1 MAAIIEAGSDFLQS
15 PGPCLCRRGGHRAG
29 GWYNPRMTPNMPAPP
44 IDPMLAKVALTL
56 PEGEG
61 FLFEPKWDG
70 LRALIFRTPDGVVM
84 QGRDHKPLNRYF
96 PELEKALVE
105 QLPKG
110 CILDG
115 EIVVN
120 GAQGLDPV
128 ALDKR
133 ISMPL
138 SLIGFLA
145 RKTPS
150 SFVAFDLLAAGGR
163 STMDLP
169 LAERR
174 ARLERLLGEAQAPLH
189 LTLQTA
195 DRAVAADWLARF
207 IGAGLD
213 GVMAKPADTPYRPGK
228 RGHFKVKPE
237 HTADCVVAGFHWH
250 TDRQEAIGSLL
261 LGLYDADGT
270 LQRVGTAST
279 FTVEMRRA
287 LVAELAPLRENARE
301 NHPWREQAADP
312 EAQGAWQVEKALRWE
327 PLRPERVCEVRYE
340 HLQGPA
346 FREAT
351 VFKRWRSDK
360 PARDC
365 GFDQL
370 AVATPAEL
378 GQVLTPWR

>member
-1 MAAIIEAGSDFLQS
+1 MDFPAS
-15 PGPCLCRRGGHRAG
+15 PI
-29 GWYNPRMTPNMPAPP
+29 N
-44 IDPMLAKVALTL
+44 PMLAKVAPAL

-70 LRALIFRTPDGVVM
+70 LRALVFRTPDGVLL
-84 QGRDHKPLNRYF
+84 QGRDGQSLNRYF
-96 PELEKALVE
+96 PELVKVLGE

-115 EIVVN
+115 EVVVH
-120 GAQGLDPV
+120 GAQGLD
-128 ALDKR
+128 AESLQKR
-133 ISMPL
+133 IQMSE

-145 RKTPS
+145 RKAPS
-150 SFVAFDLLAAGGR
+150 AFIAFDLLAAGGR
-163 STMDLP
+163 NTMALP
-169 LAERR
+169 LKDRR
-174 ARLERLLGEAQAPLH
+174 ERLERLLAAAHPPLH
-189 LTLQTA
+189 LTPQTT

-207 IGAGLD
+207 QGAGLD
-213 GVMAKPADTPYRPGK
+213 GVMVKAADAPYQPGK
-228 RGHFKVKPE
+228 RTQFKVKHA

-250 TDRQEAIGSLL
+250 TDRQEAVGSLL
-261 LGLYDADGT
+261 LGLYDEAGV
-270 LQRVGTAST
+270 LQPVGTAST

-312 EAQGAWQVEKALRWE
+312 EAQGAWHVEKALRWE

>member
-1 MAAIIEAGSDFLQS
+1 
-15 PGPCLCRRGGHRAG
+15 
-29 GWYNPRMTPNMPAPP
+29 MPASP

-70 LRALIFRTPDGVVM
+70 LRALIFRTPEGVVM
-84 QGRDHKPLNRYF
+84 QGRDGKPLNHRF

-115 EIVVN
+115 EIVVH
-120 GAQGLDPV
+120 GEDGLD
-128 ALDKR
+128 ALALAKR
-133 ISMPL
+133 IEVPQAV
-138 SLIGFLA
+138 IGFLA

-150 SFVAFDLLAAGGR
+150 AFVAFDLLAAGGR
-163 STMDLP
+163 STLALP

-174 ARLERLLGEAQAPLH
+174 GRLERLLGEAQAPLH
-189 LTLQTA
+189 LSPQTA
-195 DRAVAADWLARF
+195 DRALAQDWLQRF
-207 IGAGLD
+207 QGKGLD
-213 GVMAKPADTPYRPGK
+213 GVIAKPANGPYQPGK
-228 RGHFKVKPE
+228 RGHFKVKTA

-301 NHPWREQAADP
+301 NHPWRDQVADP

-351 VFKRWRSDK
+351 VFQRWRSDK

-378 GQVLTPWR
+378 ARVLTPWR